1 MSWTRAG
8 AVIIP
13 VEHFQALDEHL
24 IALLSSLGDEDWGRP
39 TVCSDW
45 SVKDIASHLLDGT
58 LRRLSSQR
66 DDHSPPDAP
75 SSFESYEALTAYL
88 HQLNA
93 DWTRATR
100 RLSPRVLI
108 ELLRTTGADLV
119 KLFATLDPYAP
130 ALFPV
135 AWAGEA
141 KSANWMD
148 VAREYTEKW
157 HHQQQ
162 IIEPVSRPSP
172 ITTRTLYHPALDTFM
187 RALPHTYRNIEPCN
201 AASVRV
207 VVRGDAGGTWFLVAH
222 EGEWILCTD
231 FDGSPD
237 ATVAVPQEVAWLAF
251 TKKMD
256 QTKKL
261 ERFPS
266 ITIEGN
272 RSLGEVVLDMVSIM
286 A

>member
-1 MSWTRAG
+1 MSWTRVAD
-8 AVIIP
+8 ILIP
-13 VEHFQALDEHL
+13 VEHFRALDEHL
-24 IALLSSLGDEDWGRP
+24 IALLLSLGDEDWGKP
-39 TVCSDW
+39 TVCSQW
-45 SVKDIASHLLDGT
+45 SIKDIASHLLDGN
-58 LRRLSSQR
+58 LRRLSTQR
-66 DDHSPPDAP
+66 DGYSPPDVP
-75 SSFESYEALTAYL
+75 RSFESYEALTAYL

-93 DWTRATR
+93 DWTKATR
-100 RLSPRVLI
+100 RLSPRVLV
-108 ELLRTTGADLV
+108 ELLRATGAELV
-119 KLFATLDPYAP
+119 KLFSTLDPHAP

-141 KSANWMD
+141 KSSNWMD

-162 IIEPVSRPSP
+162 IIEAVGKPSP
-172 ITTRTLYHPALDTFM
+172 IMTRALYYPVLDTFM

-207 VVRGDAGGTWFLVAH
+207 VVRGDAGGAWFLVAH
-222 EGEWILCTD
+222 EGEWILCSE

-237 ATVAVPQEVAWLAF
+237 ATVTIPQEVAWVVF

-256 QTKKL
+256 RGKKL

-272 RSLGEVVLDMVSIM
+272 RSLGTVVLDMVSIM